1 MGNAG
6 VAQLVEQRIR
16 NAKVGCSIPL
26 TGTISSSLTG
36 RQEALA
42 KAEGFFVIRCSHPD
56 VSRGSFAAAAG
67 KPLSFRVAG
76 IRTVTVFIVSRRTV

>member
-1 MGNAG
+1 M
-6 VAQLVEQRIR
+6 
-16 NAKVGCSIPL
+16 
-26 TGTISSSLTG
+26 
-36 RQEALA
+36 A

-56 VSRGSFAAAAG
+56 ISRGSFAAAAG

>member
-42 KAEGFFVIRCSHPD
+42 KAEGFFVIRSSHTNI
-56 VSRGSFAAAAG
+56 SRGSFAAAAG
-67 KPLSFRVAG
+67 KLLSFRVAG